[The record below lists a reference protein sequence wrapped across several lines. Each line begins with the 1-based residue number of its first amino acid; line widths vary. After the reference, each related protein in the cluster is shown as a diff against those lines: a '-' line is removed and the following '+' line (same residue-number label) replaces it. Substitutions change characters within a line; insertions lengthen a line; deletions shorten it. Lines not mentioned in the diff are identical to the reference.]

1 VKELSNW
8 EPPEET
14 DDDAPLFDEAGTKPG
29 LGPSGREALRAQ
41 RETSPQSER
50 RDARRGRGLDPR
62 RGSAA
67 EGATRDDDVGSDAK
81 TIEMHR
87 TSMPGLPGYQMEDA
101 PTIAFAGRLP
111 KPGAEPDDRGSDDP
125 AFTNVFLNVGR
136 RDGLNQDDLQRLL
149 VERAGLA
156 DADVGHVRLRDRIS
170 FVGIKKERA
179 EEAIKALIGATVGDR
194 TVNAEIAR
202 GR

>member
-14 DDDAPLFDEAGTKPG
+14 DDDAPLFNESATKPG
-29 LGPSGREALRAQ
+29 LGPSGREALRTQ
-41 RETSPQSER
+41 RESSPQSER
-50 RDARRGRGLDPR
+50 RDARRGRSDRR
-62 RGSAA
+62 RGS
-67 EGATRDDDVGSDAK
+67 EEDVGGDAK
-81 TIEMHR
+81 TIEMNR
-87 TSMPGLPGYQMEDA
+87 SAMGSLPGYQMEDA

-111 KPGAEPDDRGSDDP
+111 KPAPEPDDRGTDDP

>member
-14 DDDAPLFDEAGTKPG
+14 DDDAPLFNEAGTKPG

-41 RETSPQSER
+41 RETPPSER
-50 RDARRGRGLDPR
+50 RDARRGRARHVVDED
-62 RGSAA
+62 A
-67 EGATRDDDVGSDAK
+67 GSDAK

-87 TSMPGLPGYQMEDA
+87 SSMGGLPGYQMEDA

-179 EEAIKALIGATVGDR
+179 EEAIKALIGATIGDR